1 MLMTT
6 SLQNNPKLRR
16 STGRGGFSLVELL
29 TVIAVI
35 AILIAILVP
44 VASTVRDSALR
55 GKTRSQLAQ
64 YATAYESFR
73 ADQGHYPSMGAS
85 GAEFSLRGN
94 NAVFIETLSGF
105 TLDGQPPTQP
115 YALRANP
122 RRIRYYTFTSNEIA
136 RPGDPHAGEI
146 VEAFGNPHIHV
157 VVDRQGTGVIRASD
171 FSSLPAERRP
181 ETLAGG
187 VYFFVSNPED
197 SPEWLWI
204 TTWD

>member
-1 MLMTT
+1 MITFSQSRLQTPWSRPT
-6 SLQNNPKLRR
+6 S
-16 STGRGGFSLVELL
+16 GFSLVELL

-64 YATAYESFR
+64 YATAYEAFR
-73 ADQGHYPSMGAS
+73 ADQGHYPSMGAP

-105 TLDGQPPTQP
+105 SMDGQAPSHP

-122 RRIRYYTFTSNEIA
+122 RRIRYYTFTSNEFA
-136 RPGDPHAGEI
+136 RPGEPHAGEL
-146 VEAFGNPHIHV
+146 VEAFGNPNIHV
-157 VVDRQGTGVIRASD
+157 VIDRQGTGVVRASD
-171 FSSLPAERRP
+171 FASLPSDRRP

-187 VYFFVSNPED
+187 VFFFVTNPENN
-197 SPEWLWI
+197 PEWSWL